1 VRWGELFVCVWMAL
15 VAIGFY
21 GLATFKQEVN
31 PIDPGP
37 AFYPRLVSLLLL
49 VFSSVQI
56 FRSWK
61 GRDRSPSADGEPKRL
76 WGGATLKFSLGTLV
90 LSLIYV
96 GVFDKMSYLVTTP
109 TFLLALM
116 LLGGVRRWRVLLGV
130 ALCYTLATYYLF
142 GRLLMVPIP

>member
-1 VRWGELFVCVWMAL
+1 MRWGELGISVWTAM

-37 AFYPRLVSLLLL
+37 AFYPRLVSVLLLL
-49 VFSSVQI
+49 FSVVQI
-56 FRSWK
+56 LRSWK
-61 GRDRSPSADGEPKRL
+61 GRDRSQPVDGEPNRL
-76 WGGATLKFSLGTLV
+76 WTRATLKFSLGTLT
-90 LSLIYV
+90 LSILYV
-96 GVFDKMSYLVTTP
+96 GVFDKVSYLVTTP
-109 TFLLALM
+109 AFLLALM
-116 LLGGVRRWRVLLGV
+116 LLGGVRKWVVLFGV